1 MTIEKATKTD
11 TEILTSITKKSKTY
25 WGYSEKQILE
35 WSNLLTITNEYL
47 EKNYVFK
54 FIDTE
59 KTIGYYSYFYDS
71 DSIILDNL
79 FVLPEFIGKGFGMIL
94 MQDFLNRVKDS
105 QMKRILL
112 DSEPNAEK
120 FYTKFGFIKIGEIE
134 TSIPDRLLPVMEL
147 QLSEIKTHQK

>member
-1 MTIEKATKTD
+1 MIEKATKTD
-11 TEILTSITKKSKTY
+11 IRILTLITKKSKAY

-54 FIDTE
+54 LIDNY
-59 KTIGYYSYFYDS
+59 KIIGYYSYFYDS

-79 FVLPEFIGKGFGMIL
+79 FILPEFIGKGFGKIL
-94 MQDFLNRVKDS
+94 MHHFLNKVKDS
-105 QMKRILL
+105 QLKRILL

-120 FYTKFGFIKIGEIE
+120 FYTKFGFIKIGEIK
-134 TSIPDRLLPVMEL
+134 TSIPDRFLPVMEL
-147 QLSEIKTHQK
+147 QLSKIKTHQK